1 MPIPKHPFEPDAA
14 GPLRGVRVLDFSRL
28 VAGNMLSLQLADFGA
43 EVVKVESPGRG
54 DTLRDWREAGVS
66 VHWKVYARNKK
77 SITLDLKSPEAPG
90 VILDLAAHFDVL
102 IESFRYRYLEKLGVG
117 PDRLLERNPKL
128 VVVRVSGFG
137 QTGPYARRPGFGT
150 LVEAMSGFA
159 SRNGFEDREPVLP
172 PLAMAD
178 MIAGLSG
185 AMATVIAVRNVEIN
199 GGRGQVI
206 DVSLLESIFSI
217 LGPEAAIYKLS
228 KKVRKRVG
236 SASEGTSPR
245 NVYAT
250 SDGGWVAISA
260 STQAMTERL
269 FRAIGR
275 DDLNQDPKFKTNT
288 ERVKRREEVDGI
300 VGGFIKQ
307 RTLADAIAFFEEAEV
322 TAAPVYDIGQF
333 LDDPHVQERGI
344 VVEAPDADM
353 GEVPMH
359 AVVPRLSGT
368 PGRLRTAAPAV
379 GQHNHEVFARIG
391 YSDERIAALT
401 QKGVI

>member
-1 MPIPKHPFEPDAA
+1 MAIPRQAFEPDRE

-77 SITLDLKSPEAPG
+77 SITLDLKAPEASG
-90 VILDLAAHFDVL
+90 IILDLVPHFEVM
-102 IESFRYRYLEKLGVG
+102 IESFRFRYLERLGVG
-117 PDRLLERNPKL
+117 PDTLLQRNPKL
-128 VVVRVSGFG
+128 VLVRVSGFG
-137 QTGPYARRPGFGT
+137 QTGPYAKRPGFGT

-185 AMATVIAVRNVEIN
+185 AMATVIAVRNVEVN

-206 DVSLLESIFSI
+206 DLSLLESIFSI
-217 LGPEAAIYKLS
+217 LGPEAAIHKLS
-228 KKVRKRVG
+228 RKIRRRVG
-236 SASEGTSPR
+236 SASEGSSPR
-245 NVYAT
+245 NVYPT

-269 FRAIGR
+269 FHAIGR
-275 DDLNQDPKFKTNT
+275 DDLNQNPAFKTNT
-288 ERVKRREEVDGI
+288 ERVKRREEVDAI

-307 RTLADAIAFFEEAEV
+307 RTLAEAIRFFEEAEV
-322 TAAPVYDIGQF
+322 TAGPVYDIGQF
-333 LDDPHVQERGI
+333 LEDPHVQARGV
-344 VVEAPDADM
+344 VVEMPDDEM
-353 GEVPMH
+353 GAVPMH
-359 AVVPRLSGT
+359 AGVPRLSGT
-368 PGRLRTAAPAV
+368 PGPLRLPAPAV
-379 GQHNHEVFARIG
+379 GQHNREIFSRIG
-391 YSDERIAALT
+391 YSEERIDTLI
-401 QKGVI
+401 QKGII

>member
-1 MPIPKHPFEPDAA
+1 M
-14 GPLRGVRVLDFSRL
+14 
-28 VAGNMLSLQLADFGA
+28 
-43 EVVKVESPGRG
+43 
-54 DTLRDWREAGVS
+54 RDWREAGVS

-77 SITLDLKSPEAPG
+77 SITLDLKAPDAPG
-90 VILDLAAHFDVL
+90 IILDLAAHFDVL
-102 IESFRYRYLEKLGVG
+102 IESFRFRYLERLGVG
-117 PDRLLERNPKL
+117 PDVCSSAIRSSSWCGSPDLGRPARTRNARASAPSSRPC
-128 VVVRVSGFG
+128 RVSPRA
-137 QTGPYARRPGFGT
+137 T
-150 LVEAMSGFA
+150 A
-159 SRNGFEDREPVLP
+159 STIASQCCR

-185 AMATVIAVRNVEIN
+185 AMATVIAVRNVEVN

-228 KKVRKRVG
+228 RKVRKRVG

-275 DDLNQDPKFKTNT
+275 DDLNQNPDFKTNT
-288 ERVKRREEVDGI
+288 ERVKRRPEVDAI
-300 VGGFIKQ
+300 VGEFIKQ
-307 RTLADAIAFFEEAEV
+307 RTLAEAIDFFEKAEV

-333 LDDPHVQERGI
+333 LGDPHVQERGI

-353 GEVPMH
+353 GECPC
-359 AVVPRLSGT
+359 T
-368 PGRLRTAAPAV
+368 PSCRG
-379 GQHNHEVFARIG
+379 
-391 YSDERIAALT
+391 
-401 QKGVI
+401 

>member
-1 MPIPKHPFEPDAA
+1 MPIPRQPFEPDRE

-90 VILDLAAHFDVL
+90 IILDLAGHFDVV

-117 PDRLLERNPKL
+117 PDRLLERNPRL

-137 QTGPYARRPGFGT
+137 QTGPYAKRPGFGT

-185 AMATVIAVRNVEIN
+185 AMATVIAVRDVEVN
-199 GGRGQVI
+199 GGQGQVI

-217 LGPEAAIYKLS
+217 LGPEAAIYKLT
-228 KKVRKRVG
+228 KKIRKRVG

-269 FRAIGR
+269 FQAIGR
-275 DDLNQDPKFKTNT
+275 DDLNQDPKFKTNS
-288 ERVKRREEVDGI
+288 ERVKRRAEVDAI

-307 RTLADAIAFFEEAEV
+307 RTLADAIAFFEAAGV

-333 LDDPHVQERGI
+333 LEDPHVQERGI

-368 PGRLRTAAPAV
+368 PGRLRTPAPAV
-379 GQHNHEVFARIG
+379 GQHNHEVFSRIG
-391 YSDERIAALT
+391 YSDERIAALG

>member
-1 MPIPKHPFEPDAA
+1 
-14 GPLRGVRVLDFSRL
+14 
-28 VAGNMLSLQLADFGA
+28 MLSLQLADFGA

-90 VILDLAAHFDVL
+90 ILLDLAAHFDVM
-102 IESFRYRYLEKLGVG
+102 IESFRYRYLERLGVG
-117 PDRLLERNPKL
+117 PDVLLERNPKL
-128 VVVRVSGFG
+128 VLVRVSGFG
-137 QTGPYARRPGFGT
+137 QTGPYAKRPGFGT

-159 SRNGFEDREPVLP
+159 SRNGFDDREPVLP

-185 AMATVIAVRNVEIN
+185 AMATVIAVRNVEVN

-206 DVSLLESIFSI
+206 DVSLLDSIFSI
-217 LGPEAAIYKLS
+217 LGPEAAIYKLT
-228 KKVRKRVG
+228 KKIRKRVG

-275 DDLNQDPKFKTNT
+275 DDLNTTPGFKTNS
-288 ERVKRREEVDGI
+288 ERVKRRAEVDAI
-300 VGGFIKQ
+300 VGGFIKE
-307 RTLADAIAFFEEAEV
+307 RRLADAIAFFEQAEV

-333 LDDPHVQERGI
+333 LEDPHVQERGI
-344 VVEAPDADM
+344 VVEAPDEEV

-368 PGRLRTAAPAV
+368 PGGLRSPAPAI
-379 GQHNHEVFARIG
+379 GRHNHEIFSRIG
-391 YSDERIAALT
+391 YSEERIAALQ